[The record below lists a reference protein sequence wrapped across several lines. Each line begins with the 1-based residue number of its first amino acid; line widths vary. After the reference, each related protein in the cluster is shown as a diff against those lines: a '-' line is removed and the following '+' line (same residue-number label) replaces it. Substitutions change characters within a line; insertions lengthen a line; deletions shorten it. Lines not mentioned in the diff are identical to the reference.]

1 LIFSLLKIR
10 KKTAAVLVGIAC
22 GIACVWV
29 VATWQNLSMAEI
41 LNMLLGSI
49 LFLGGIML
57 AALCLVALFSLLRK
71 LLSRINSS
79 K

>member
-1 LIFSLLKIR
+1 MIFSLLKIR
-10 KKTAAVLVGIAC
+10 KKTAAVLVGITCGLAC
-22 GIACVWV
+22 IWV

-49 LFLGGIML
+49 LFLGGIIL
-57 AALCLVALFSLLRK
+57 AAFCLVVVLSMLRK
-71 LLSRINSS
+71 LLSKIDRF

>member
-1 LIFSLLKIR
+1 MIFSLLKIR

-22 GIACVWV
+22 GLACVWV
-29 VATWQNLSMAEI
+29 VASWQKLSIQDI

-49 LFLGGIML
+49 FLLGGIML
-57 AALCLVALFSLLRK
+57 AALCLVVVFALFRK

-79 K
+79 D

>member
-22 GIACVWV
+22 GLACVWV
-29 VATWQNLSMAEI
+29 VATWQQLSIQEI

-49 LFLGGIML
+49 LLLGGIMI
-57 AALCLVALFSLLRK
+57 AAVCVVATFTLLRK
-71 LLSRINSS
+71 LLRKISS
-79 K
+79 

>member
-22 GIACVWV
+22 GLACVWV
-29 VATWQNLSMAEI
+29 VATWQQLSIQDI

-49 LFLGGIML
+49 LLLVGIML
-57 AALCLVALFSLLRK
+57 AAVCVVATFTLLRK
-71 LLSRINSS
+71 LLSKIH

>member
-1 LIFSLLKIR
+1 MIFSLLKIR

-22 GIACVWV
+22 GLACIWV
-29 VATWQNLSMAEI
+29 VATWQNLSIAEI

-49 LFLGGIML
+49 LFLGGIIL
-57 AALCLVALFSLLRK
+57 AAFCLVAVFSILRK
-71 LLSRINSS
+71 LLSKIDRS

>member
-10 KKTAAVLVGIAC
+10 KKTAAVLVGITCGLAC
-22 GIACVWV
+22 IWV

-49 LFLGGIML
+49 LFLGGIIL
-57 AALCLVALFSLLRK
+57 AAFCLVVVLSILRK
-71 LLSRINSS
+71 LLSKIDRF

>member
-57 AALCLVALFSLLRK
+57 AALCLVAAFSLLRK

>member
-1 LIFSLLKIR
+1 
-10 KKTAAVLVGIAC
+10 VGIAC

-57 AALCLVALFSLLRK
+57 AALCLVAVFSLLRK
-71 LLSRINSS
+71 LLNRINSS

>member
-10 KKTAAVLVGIAC
+10 KKTAAVLVGIFC

-29 VATWQNLSMAEI
+29 VATWQDLSMAEI

-57 AALCLVALFSLLRK
+57 VALCLVAVFSLLRK
-71 LLSRINSS
+71 LLSKINSS
-79 K
+79 E

>member
-22 GIACVWV
+22 GLASIWV
-29 VATWQNLSMAEI
+29 VASWQNISMEEI

-49 LFLGGIML
+49 LLLGGIML
-57 AALCLVALFSLLRK
+57 AALSLVAAFSLLRK
-71 LLSRINSS
+71 LLGKLSRPE
-79 K
+79 

>member
-1 LIFSLLKIR
+1 M
-10 KKTAAVLVGIAC
+10 LVGIAC

-57 AALCLVALFSLLRK
+57 AALCLVAAFSLLRK

>member
-41 LNMLLGSI
+41 LNMLLASI

-57 AALCLVALFSLLRK
+57 TALCLVAVFSLLRK
-71 LLSRINSS
+71 LLNRINSS

>member
-1 LIFSLLKIR
+1 M
-10 KKTAAVLVGIAC
+10 GITC
-22 GIACVWV
+22 GLACVWV

-49 LFLGGIML
+49 LFLGGIIL
-57 AALCLVALFSLLRK
+57 AAFCLVVVLSILRK
-71 LLSRINSS
+71 LLSKIDRF

>member
-22 GIACVWV
+22 GLACVWV
-29 VATWQNLSMAEI
+29 VASWQKLSIEEL

-49 LFLGGIML
+49 LLLGGIMV
-57 AALCLVALFSLLRK
+57 AALCLVAVFSLLRK
-71 LLSRINSS
+71 LLNTINSS
-79 K
+79 E

>member
-57 AALCLVALFSLLRK
+57 AALCLVAVFSLLRK

>member
-57 AALCLVALFSLLRK
+57 TALCLVAVFSLLRK
-71 LLSRINSS
+71 LLNRINSS

>member
-10 KKTAAVLVGIAC
+10 KKTTAVLVGIAC
-22 GIACVWV
+22 GLACVWV
-29 VATWQNLSMAEI
+29 VATWQQLSIQEI

-49 LFLGGIML
+49 LLLGGIML
-57 AALCLVALFSLLRK
+57 TALCVVAAFTLLRK
-71 LLSRINSS
+71 LLSKINSS

>member
-1 LIFSLLKIR
+1 
-10 KKTAAVLVGIAC
+10 VLVGIAC

-57 AALCLVALFSLLRK
+57 AALCLVAVFSLLRK
-71 LLSRINSS
+71 LLNRINSS

>member
-22 GIACVWV
+22 GLACVWV
-29 VATWQNLSMAEI
+29 VATWQQLSIQEI

-49 LFLGGIML
+49 LLLGGIMI
-57 AALCLVALFSLLRK
+57 AAVCVVAAFTLLRK
-71 LLSRINSS
+71 LLRKISS
-79 K
+79 